1 MTKDVSKKND
11 KKDATQKIKG
21 IICRLKS
28 KRLQMP
34 DVPEEFRMHPDIL
47 RAERKLE
54 IRKSGHRGFD
64 VIRQLFFVEETW
76 RYKNRAGE
84 YVSRE
89 HTEEFDSFQEYYA
102 FVDGDIYEDACY
114 YQCLFDDELIA
125 AFQLDLEKLMARKC
139 FETQTID
146 EFIAREKP
154 ESGDCPEKSE
164 IMKAYFC
171 RAFHIGVFWYN
182 QAGEKIKQA
191 KREFKY
197 FFDFAAF
204 LKGDLS
210 DADLLFCD
218 GIKHL
223 SDTQGLNLTDARL
236 TSELC
241 EKFGIAYL
249 TYEADEELLQTF
261 PQTEAN
267 EKETALILKESREL
281 AENSE
286 EECWSNRKQNRVYIR
301 FASKPANPECKV
313 QVD

>member
-1 MTKDVSKKND
+1 
-11 KKDATQKIKG
+11 
-21 IICRLKS
+21 
-28 KRLQMP
+28 
-34 DVPEEFRMHPDIL
+34 
-47 RAERKLE
+47 
-54 IRKSGHRGFD
+54 
-64 VIRQLFFVEETW
+64 
-76 RYKNRAGE
+76 
-84 YVSRE
+84 
-89 HTEEFDSFQEYYA
+89 
-102 FVDGDIYEDACY
+102 
-114 YQCLFDDELIA
+114 
-125 AFQLDLEKLMARKC
+125 
-139 FETQTID
+139 
-146 EFIAREKP
+146 
-154 ESGDCPEKSE
+154 
-164 IMKAYFC
+164 MK
-171 RAFHIGVFWYN
+171 
-182 QAGEKIKQA
+182 KIKQA
-191 KREFKY
+191 EREFKY

-286 EECWSNRKQNRVYIR
+286 EECWSNENYQI
-301 FASKPANPECKV
+301 CI
-313 QVD
+313 